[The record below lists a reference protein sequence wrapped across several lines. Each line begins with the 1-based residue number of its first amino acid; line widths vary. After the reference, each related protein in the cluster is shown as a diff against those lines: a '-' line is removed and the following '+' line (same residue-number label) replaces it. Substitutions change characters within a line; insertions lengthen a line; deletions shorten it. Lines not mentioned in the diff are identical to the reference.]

1 MPASAA
7 RAFFGTPRALA
18 TSRRRSALR
27 RLRRDDGGPRCRPP
41 PVVASSPSN
50 DDTRRKPPRR
60 VVVIGGGLAGL
71 GAMHHLSAHCE
82 DAIVTLVEANRELG
96 GRCGTVSAMRGLSFD
111 HGASY
116 VSAKPSDPKWKASPF
131 ARALRAAEKAGVA
144 ARWRGDVGVA
154 DADAAT
160 SRGDDVVMDE
170 GSFEAFPPEKE
181 LFVGVPTM
189 AALPLFIA
197 ETLAR
202 ATKPE
207 ASHLGDDAA
216 VGAPEYAT
224 NAFVQTLTE
233 PQYPGGRWN
242 LTARIRDG
250 GAFIF
255 TVVPIRPRWRGK
267 RQSLRTFAVISLL
280 PPLGFNPRP
289 RCLSTPLLTPF
300 DSTPTFARTDPRPS
314 GHVWYKSIDADIVIV
329 ATSAPAAAILM
340 PWRGLGSVDDVEV
353 DDETFTGIVQGAAH
367 GVEANACWTLCV
379 AFEKSLGAF
388 YLTLVPV
395 RPRRR
400 GERRSL
406 RT

>member
-1 MPASAA
+1 
-7 RAFFGTPRALA
+7 
-18 TSRRRSALR
+18 
-27 RLRRDDGGPRCRPP
+27 
-41 PVVASSPSN
+41 
-50 DDTRRKPPRR
+50 
-60 VVVIGGGLAGL
+60 
-71 GAMHHLSAHCE
+71 
-82 DAIVTLVEANRELG
+82 
-96 GRCGTVSAMRGLSFD
+96 MRGLSFD

-207 ASHLGDDAA
+207 ASHLGDNAA

-250 GAFIF
+250 
-255 TVVPIRPRWRGK
+255 
-267 RQSLRTFAVISLL
+267 
-280 PPLGFNPRP
+280 
-289 RCLSTPLLTPF
+289 
-300 DSTPTFARTDPRPS
+300 

-379 AFEKSLGAF
+379 AFEKSLDAPFDGVMMRERPEGGYGKIAWFCNNSSKPGRKGGGGGGGGWAYAADDDAGGGSGDDGDDDDDAAATEPECWVVQGSPTFCQNVPAGAASPRVADELLDAF
-388 YLTLVPV
+388 LTLLGKDAD
-395 RPRRR
+395 RRASIEVTHKKAVKWKHAYPANPTGR
-400 GERRSL
+400 VYFDPETGVAACGDWTFGG
-406 RT
+406 RTSDAYDSGVAVGKEISTYLELSREL